1 MQIPVLS
8 AVALLSLLAL
18 HTAQGA
24 ALGEDTTLGTYA
36 AEPEGFNSQFL
47 NLDKLQSVFKNNDF
61 LNWSALS
68 DAIKRSFP
76 FINWDF
82 FPKT

>member
-36 AEPEGFNSQFL
+36 AEPELKGMRSATPDSQ
-47 NLDKLQSVFKNNDF
+47 
-61 LNWSALS
+61 
-68 DAIKRSFP
+68 
-76 FINWDF
+76 
-82 FPKT
+82 

>member
-36 AEPEGFNSQFL
+36 AEPE
-47 NLDKLQSVFKNNDF
+47 VFKNNDF

-82 FPKT
+82 FPKLKGMRSATPDSQ